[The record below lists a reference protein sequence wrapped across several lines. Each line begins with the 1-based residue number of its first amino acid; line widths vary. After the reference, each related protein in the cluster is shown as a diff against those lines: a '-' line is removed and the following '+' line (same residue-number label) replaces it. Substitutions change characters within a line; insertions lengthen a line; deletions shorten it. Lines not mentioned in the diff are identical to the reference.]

1 MQDFHILVI
10 DDSPADVFLHR
21 LVFAELDLA
30 DHVIDAE
37 HGAAALELL
46 RAAGPEHLP
55 RLILVDLN
63 MPVMDGWEFLEQY
76 EKEFGHRK
84 DWVVV
89 AVVSTSNNPRDI
101 RRSEDHALVSRYLEK
116 PLEVEG
122 ARQLIEDYLP
132 DVKLV
137 PIA

>member
-1 MQDFHILVI
+1 MADFHILVI

-21 LVFAELDLA
+21 LVFSQLDLA
-30 DHVIDAE
+30 EAVIDAE

-46 RAAGPEHLP
+46 RAAGPDGLP
-55 RLILVDLN
+55 RIILVDLN

-76 EKEFGHRK
+76 EKEFGHRR

-89 AVVSTSNNPRDI
+89 AVVSTSNNPRDLQ
-101 RRSEDHALVSRYLEK
+101 RSERHALVRRYLEK
-116 PLEVEG
+116 PLSVDA

-132 DVKLV
+132 DIQLV
-137 PIA
+137 PVG